1 MIRDISIEDKVRY
14 YELGNQINEN
24 FNKVNNISKIIDN
37 KFQTIKV
44 YELEN
49 NILGFIEILDLNDE
63 IDIINIIVDKNHRR
77 KKIGSRLLDYVIKNN
92 QDKKFIL
99 EVKISNEAAINLYK
113 KFGFEIK
120 GIRKGYYNG
129 VDAITMVRELW
140 KKMCTY

>member
-77 KKIGSRLLDYVIKNN
+77 KKIGSQLLDYVIKNN

-129 VDAITMVRELW
+129 VDAITMVREL
-140 KKMCTY
+140 